1 MNITPYF
8 SGKIAKRIE
17 NPINGIILTKTAKA
31 VDEIAIRFSIATQKM
46 VMGTIII
53 RNAFNLLLEIE

>member
-17 NPINGIILTKTAKA
+17 NPSIGIILMKSARA
-31 VDEIAIRFSIATQKM
+31 ADEIAIRFSIATQKI
-46 VMGTIII
+46 VMGKIII
-53 RNAFNLLLEIE
+53 RNA

>member
-17 NPINGIILTKTAKA
+17 NPIIGIILMKTARA
-31 VDEIAIRFSIATQKM
+31 VEEIAIRLSIATQKI
-46 VMGTIII
+46 VMGIIII
-53 RNAFNLLLEIE
+53 RNADNL

>member
-17 NPINGIILTKTAKA
+17 NPIIGIILMKTARV
-31 VDEIAIRFSIATQKM
+31 VDEIAIRFSIAIQKI
-46 VMGTIII
+46 VMGLSLIHISEPT
-53 RNAFNLLLEIE
+53 RPY

>member
-17 NPINGIILTKTAKA
+17 KPMIGVILMKTAKA
-31 VDEIAIRFSIATQKM
+31 VDEIAIRFSIATQKI
-46 VMGTIII
+46 VMGIIII
-53 RNAFNLLLEIE
+53 RNAYNL

>member
-17 NPINGIILTKTAKA
+17 NPIIGIILMKTARV
-31 VDEIAIRFSIATQKM
+31 VDEIAIRFSIAIQKI
-46 VMGTIII
+46 VMGAIII
-53 RNAFNLLLEIE
+53 RNAYNL

>member
-17 NPINGIILTKTAKA
+17 NPIIGIILMKTASI
-31 VDEIAIRFSIATQKM
+31 VDEIAIRFSIAKQKI
-46 VMGTIII
+46 VMGAIII
-53 RNAFNLLLEIE
+53 KNADSL

>member
-17 NPINGIILTKTAKA
+17 NPITGIILMKTARV

-46 VMGTIII
+46 VMGASII
-53 RNAFNLLLEIE
+53 RNAFNL

>member
-17 NPINGIILTKTAKA
+17 NPITGIILMKTARA
-31 VDEIAIRFSIATQKM
+31 VDEIAIRFSIAIQKI
-46 VMGTIII
+46 VMGKIII
-53 RNAFNLLLEIE
+53 RNAYNL

>member
-17 NPINGIILTKTAKA
+17 HPIVGIILMKTARV
-31 VDEIAIRFSIATQKM
+31 VDEIAIRFSIAIQKI
-46 VMGTIII
+46 VMGAIII
-53 RNAFNLLLEIE
+53 RNAYNL

>member
-17 NPINGIILTKTAKA
+17 NPIIGIILMKTARV
-31 VDEIAIRFSIATQKM
+31 VDEIAIRFSIATQKI
-46 VMGTIII
+46 VMGAIII
-53 RNAFNLLLEIE
+53 KNAYNL

>member
-17 NPINGIILTKTAKA
+17 NPIIGIILMKTARIG
-31 VDEIAIRFSIATQKM
+31 DEIAIRFSLATQKI
-46 VMGTIII
+46 VMGAIII
-53 RNAFNLLLEIE
+53 RNAYNL

>member
-17 NPINGIILTKTAKA
+17 NPIIGIILIKTARV
-31 VDEIAIRFSIATQKM
+31 VDEIAIRFSIATQKI
-46 VMGTIII
+46 VMGAIII
-53 RNAFNLLLEIE
+53 KNADNL

>member
-17 NPINGIILTKTAKA
+17 KPMIGVILMKTAKA
-31 VDEIAIRFSIATQKM
+31 VDEIAIRFSIATQKI
-46 VMGTIII
+46 VMGIII
-53 RNAFNLLLEIE
+53 IKNA